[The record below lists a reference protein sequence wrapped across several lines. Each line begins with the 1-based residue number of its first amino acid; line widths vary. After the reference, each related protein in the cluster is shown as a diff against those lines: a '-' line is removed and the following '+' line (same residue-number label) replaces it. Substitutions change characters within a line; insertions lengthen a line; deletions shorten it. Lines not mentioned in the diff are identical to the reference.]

1 MAGKKGVQR
10 RAWTPEDVARLR
22 ELAGKVPPAEIA
34 RELGRTEKAIAWRAS
49 ALGLPLQVQRA

>member
-1 MAGKKGVQR
+1 MAGKKGAQR

-34 RELGRTEKAIAWRAS
+34 RELGRTEKAVGWRAS
-49 ALGLPLQVQRA
+49 ALGLSLQVQRA